1 MADSTFARP
10 PAVLMIGTG
19 EYTTGYTVEGAS
31 KSDKKTGVVALVML
45 DLQLRG
51 KVGTL
56 GMCGTDGLK
65 MPAIRAH
72 MKSVLSGYAG
82 IDPSRIQ
89 TWPADGVVNHKA
101 YLEAAEAFGPGDCAI
116 IFTPDD
122 THGRI
127 ASACLARGMHVM
139 ITKPPVKTL
148 AEHLALVAE
157 ARKVNR
163 LAVVEVHKRF
173 DPIYADAR
181 DRIASSL
188 GGFSFFTAHMSQ
200 PKHQLDTFRAW
211 AGRSSDIS
219 YYLNSHHVDFHEW
232 CMRGMARAETV
243 TALASEGVAT
253 ARLGVPCEDTIT
265 LAVRW
270 RNRREASGAPSADA
284 AGASDGG
291 RAKRAKTDD
300 GAQDGASSAPDAFT
314 GSAGHAIYTSS
325 WVAPKSDVHSQQRW
339 FYMGTRGEI
348 NVDQAHR
355 GYTMATDE
363 GGFASVNP
371 LFWKPAKDAAT
382 HAFAGQRCYGYLSF
396 EAFIEAAVACN
407 EGRMQPCDFDESLPT
422 LATTVG
428 ATAILE
434 AGRRSLDSGGRP
446 IEIVYDDV
454 AAETPRAIRQV
465 EY

>member
-1 MADSTFARP
+1 MADTTFARP

-56 GMCGTDGLK
+56 GMCGTDGTK

-219 YYLNSHHVDFHEW
+219 Y
-232 CMRGMARAETV
+232 
-243 TALASEGVAT
+243 
-253 ARLGVPCEDTIT
+253 
-265 LAVRW
+265 
-270 RNRREASGAPSADA
+270 
-284 AGASDGG
+284 
-291 RAKRAKTDD
+291 
-300 GAQDGASSAPDAFT
+300 
-314 GSAGHAIYTSS
+314 
-325 WVAPKSDVHSQQRW
+325 
-339 FYMGTRGEI
+339 
-348 NVDQAHR
+348 
-355 GYTMATDE
+355 
-363 GGFASVNP
+363 
-371 LFWKPAKDAAT
+371 
-382 HAFAGQRCYGYLSF
+382 
-396 EAFIEAAVACN
+396 
-407 EGRMQPCDFDESLPT
+407 
-422 LATTVG
+422 
-428 ATAILE
+428 
-434 AGRRSLDSGGRP
+434 
-446 IEIVYDDV
+446 
-454 AAETPRAIRQV
+454 
-465 EY
+465 